1 MNPLLQSRAKGGVGG
16 FSILD
21 LFCYQGWFACHAAS
35 QIDAVTSVDSS
46 GDAVAA
52 ARINAELNNHK
63 NINFVR
69 ADAFDF
75 LSESQDKFDLVH
87 LDPPPFAKEK
97 SNLQPAIAGYK
108 KLADAALRHLK
119 DNGILFIS
127 SCSHHVTEG
136 ILEKTLDES
145 LKKNNRKYNV
155 IFRGIQDRD
164 HPVLKGFPE
173 SLYLKA
179 IAVKLI

>member
-1 MNPLLQSRAKGGVGG
+1 
-16 FSILD
+16 
-21 LFCYQGWFACHAAS
+21 
-35 QIDAVTSVDSS
+35 
-46 GDAVAA
+46 
-52 ARINAELNNHK
+52 
-63 NINFVR
+63 
-69 ADAFDF
+69 
-75 LSESQDKFDLVH
+75 
-87 LDPPPFAKEK
+87 
-97 SNLQPAIAGYK
+97 
-108 KLADAALRHLK
+108 LADAALRHLK